1 MIKYKALT
9 EKMFVEF
16 VRKNHFRS
24 YTTVSCDKQSKKISA
39 PPLNL
44 TVETMPDGYHYHGNI
59 GETINCSATMNPNT
73 TVLSLIGKMVLSL
86 NEYVFAERKNVQ
98 TFVDSESIIDCYPT
112 VRTVFSELVDF
123 LVDYSWVG
131 NLANDTVSGQS
142 SITEFK
148 FVNAVSISR

>member
-1 MIKYKALT
+1 
-9 EKMFVEF
+9 MFVEF

-44 TVETMPDGYHYHGNI
+44 TVETMPDGYQYHGNI

-73 TVLSLIGKMVLSL
+73 TVLSLIGKMVHSL
-86 NEYVFAERKNVQ
+86 NEFVFAERKNVQ

-131 NLANDTVSGQS
+131 CLANDTVSGQS